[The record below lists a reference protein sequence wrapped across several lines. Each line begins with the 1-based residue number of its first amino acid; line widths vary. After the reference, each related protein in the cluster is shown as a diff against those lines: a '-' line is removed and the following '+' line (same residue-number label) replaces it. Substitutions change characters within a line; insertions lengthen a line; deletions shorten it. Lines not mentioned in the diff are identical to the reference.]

1 MQALGVVWA
10 ETAADLFKQRA
21 IVSVLPEPV
30 HFGARLLRDF
40 WEDRAAH
47 GGLTMGRD
55 VPSRGLSTVLRNLGI
70 YEPVKD
76 GADFRFRLAGA
87 GFLRRYGK
95 DITGT
100 LLSDHF
106 KGADF
111 ERRRDNIFGVIQTG
125 RPSLHEVR
133 VPQDTR
139 PALRME
145 SIELPMFAPD
155 HQATWVLGGLF
166 YYDWTG

>member
-21 IVSVLPEPV
+21 IVSALAEPI
-30 HFGARLLRDF
+30 HFGSRLLFDF

-55 VPSRGLSTVLRNLGI
+55 VPSRELRSVLRNLGV
-70 YEPVKD
+70 YEPVNN

-95 DITGT
+95 DITGS
-100 LLSDHF
+100 LLSQHYR
-106 KGADF
+106 GAEFD
-111 ERRRDNIFGVIQTG
+111 RRHENLLGVIQTG

-155 HQATWVLGGLF
+155 RQFTWVLGGLF

>member
-21 IVSVLPEPV
+21 IVSALPEPA
-30 HFGARLLRDF
+30 HFGSRLLFDF
-40 WEDRAAH
+40 WEDRTAH

-55 VPSRGLSTVLRNLGI
+55 VPSRALSTILRNLGV
-70 YEPVKD
+70 YEPVNHRR
-76 GADFRFRLAGA
+76 DFRFRLAGA

-106 KGADF
+106 SGVEFD
-111 ERRRDNIFGVIQTG
+111 RRRDNILKVIETG

-145 SIELPMFAPD
+145 SIELPMYCPD
-155 HQATWVLGGLF
+155 RQTTWVLGGLF